1 MMLKGIRKL
10 SAREIDVRVARCGI
24 TAKGSSWAQLLLYMD
39 GRVPARILDEAV
51 GALNWQVSYSNG
63 NANCTISIWDEAKSA
78 WISKENVGTASAYEA
93 EKGLASDS
101 FKRAATYWGIGRE
114 LYSAGEIW
122 TRALKVDKDQRGI
135 FRTNDKFS
143 CQHVGY
149 DKHGD
154 INELIIWNDTQDIC
168 AYELK
173 AEEVVR

>member
-39 GRVPARILDEAV
+39 GRVPARMLDEAV

-63 NANCTISIWDEAKSA
+63 NANCTISIWDAEKAL

-114 LYSAGEIW
+114 LYSAGEIF
-122 TRALKVDKDQRGI
+122 TQAVKVLPKGSGY
-135 FRTNDKFS
+135 FTNDKFS
-143 CQHVGY
+143 CEHIGY
-149 DKHGD
+149 DANGD
-154 INELIIWNDTQDIC
+154 INELIIWNTKLDQI
-168 AYELK
+168 AYELNRRVK
-173 AEEVVR
+173 